1 MSNSSIAFI
10 SRPTN
15 LGGSIADC
23 VICNAPLTSYEVRG
37 GGMDRLGHIIDR
49 SACYCCFC
57 VHKAPK
63 STERLLDDCAE
74 QLEQMTKRSQE
85 LPLEPWAENGL
96 LASCGFLHAERM
108 RVMAAE
114 LEEAGIF

>member
-1 MSNSSIAFI
+1 MTQQAQTFI
-10 SRPTN
+10 SRPTK

-23 VICNAPLTSYEVRG
+23 VVCGAPLTSYEVRG

-49 SACYCCFC
+49 SACYCCGC

-63 STERLLDDCAE
+63 STEKLLDDCAD
-74 QLEQMTKRSQE
+74 QLEQMTERSQE

-108 RVMAAE
+108 RVIAAE
-114 LEEAGIF
+114 LEAADIF